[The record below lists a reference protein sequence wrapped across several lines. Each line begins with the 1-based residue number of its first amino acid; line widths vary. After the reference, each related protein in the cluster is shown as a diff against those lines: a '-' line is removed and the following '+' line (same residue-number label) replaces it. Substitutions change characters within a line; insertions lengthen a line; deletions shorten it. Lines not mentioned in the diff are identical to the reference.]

1 MGKTPNG
8 KGKLKQGILSN
19 IYYQFLNGHRYRS
32 NSNDQQKINKEY
44 FVGDENGNPVGGASF
59 GIFCGKFWY
68 NPHPSKENTG
78 PCFFRPYRPGINA
91 ICISNTI
98 IHLFAMNSD

>member
-1 MGKTPNG
+1 MGTTPD
-8 KGKLKQGILSN
+8 GKLKQGMLSN
-19 IYYQFLNGHRYRS
+19 IYYQFLNGQRYR
-32 NSNDQQKINKEY
+32 NSNDQQKNNKEY

-91 ICISNTI
+91 MFFCSI
-98 IHLFAMNSD
+98 I

>member
-1 MGKTPNG
+1 MGKAPNG
-8 KGKLKQGILSN
+8 NGKIKQGILSN
-19 IYYQFLNGHRYRS
+19 IYYQFLNGHRYHS
-32 NSNDQQKINKEY
+32 NSNDKQKINKEY

-78 PCFFRPYRPGINA
+78 PCFFRPFRPGINA
-91 ICISNTI
+91 TLYSSNPCIIC
-98 IHLFAMNSD
+98 